1 MKNLLG
7 GLKTELM
14 ELDENNMILQHD
26 KRLLENLINKIVK
39 SFHNRD
45 MSRLITELVNISF
58 SLNQLNSEKAK
69 YEKQIIQMEREQQR
83 LEENNG
89 INFELKQT
97 IMNERNSLKEMLIKQ
112 ENKICNIIINDY
124 IIMMLNLILI

>member
-1 MKNLLG
+1 
-7 GLKTELM
+7 
-14 ELDENNMILQHD
+14 
-26 KRLLENLINKIVK
+26 
-39 SFHNRD
+39 